1 MAAYEPEVEGN
12 RIDPHS
18 DPHTDPNGNGESPPG
33 PGGLRRRG
41 IYLLPNLFTLGVL
54 FSGFFAIVQAMNGRF
69 EVGCIAIFIAMV
81 LDGMDGR
88 VARWTNTQSEFGAQF
103 DSIADMVAFGAAPAL
118 MAYTWV
124 LKDIQV
130 FGLGWI
136 GAFIY
141 CAGAGIRLA
150 RFNANIAVV
159 DPRYFQGLPS
169 PSGAAVMAGFIWVMV
184 DFFQIAPRDHHWLAP
199 LTWIVAVYAGVTM
212 VSNVPFWS
220 FKEVNWKKRVPL
232 WVILALVIGISIV
245 ASSPS
250 LVLFGVFMAY
260 GFSGY
265 VMWAMGHRA
274 RPILPDDD
282 SDG

>member
-1 MAAYEPEVEGN
+1 MAEVPDDEIELAN
-12 RIDPHS
+12 RHDDP
-18 DPHTDPNGNGESPPG
+18 PPARA
-33 PGGLRRRG
+33 GLRRRG
-41 IYLLPNLFTLGVL
+41 IYLLPNLFTTGVL
-54 FSGFFAIVQAMNGRF
+54 FCGFFAVVQAMNGRF
-69 EVGCIAIFIAMV
+69 DIGCIAIFVAMV

-88 VARWTNTQSEFGAQF
+88 VARWTNTQSEFGAQY

-118 MAYTWV
+118 IAYTWV
-124 LKDIQV
+124 LKD
-130 FGLGWI
+130 FGTAGWI

-141 CAGAGIRLA
+141 CAGTGIRLA
-150 RFNANIAVV
+150 RFNANIAVI
-159 DPRYFQGLPS
+159 DKRYFQGLPS

-184 DFFQIAPRDHHWLAP
+184 DFFQITPREHYWLAP
-199 LTWIVAVYAGVTM
+199 LTWLVAVYAGVTM

-232 WVILALVIGISIV
+232 WVILVLVIAISIV

>member
-1 MAAYEPEVEGN
+1 MADDAPDYEVAEAPAA
-12 RIDPHS
+12 
-18 DPHTDPNGNGESPPG
+18 G
-33 PGGLRRRG
+33 PTGLRRRG

-54 FSGFFAIVQAMNGRF
+54 FCGFFAIVQAMNGRF
-69 EVGCIAIFIAMV
+69 EIGCIAIFIAMV

-124 LKDIQV
+124 LKDIQL

-150 RFNANIAVV
+150 RFNANIAVI
-159 DPRYFQGLPS
+159 DKRYFQGLPS
-169 PSGAAVMAGFIWVMV
+169 PSGAAVLAGFIWVLV
-184 DFFQIAPRDHHWLAP
+184 DFFEIASPRDYQWLAY
-199 LTWIVAVYAGVTM
+199 LTWAVAVFAGFTM
-212 VSNVPFWS
+212 VSNVPYWS

-232 WVILALVIGISIV
+232 WVILACVVALSII

-250 LVLFGVFMAY
+250 LVLFALVMAY
-260 GFSGY
+260 GLSGY

-274 RPILPDDD
+274 RPVLPEE
-282 SDG
+282 

>member
-1 MAAYEPEVEGN
+1 MAEPNEELEV
-12 RIDPHS
+12 DPVAGK
-18 DPHTDPNGNGESPPG
+18 PVPL
-33 PGGLRRRG
+33 GGLRRRG
-41 IYLLPNLFTLGVL
+41 IYLLPNLFTTGVL
-54 FSGFFAIVQAMNGRF
+54 FCGFFAIVQAMNGRF
-69 EVGCIAIFIAMV
+69 DVGCIAIFIAMV

-124 LKDIQV
+124 LKDIQL

-159 DPRYFQGLPS
+159 DKRYFQGLPS
-169 PSGAAVMAGFIWVMV
+169 PSGAAVLAGFIWVLV
-184 DFFQIAPRDHHWLAP
+184 DFGFSPRDYAWLA
-199 LTWIVAVYAGVTM
+199 WVAWVVAVFAGFTM

-220 FKEVNWKKRVPL
+220 FKELNWKKRVPL
-232 WVILALVIGISIV
+232 WVILASVVALSIV
-245 ASSPS
+245 ASRPS
-250 LVLFGVFMAY
+250 AVLFGIFMTYA
-260 GFSGY
+260 FSGY
-265 VMWAMGHRA
+265 VMWAMGHRT
-274 RPILPDDD
+274 RPVLPEE
-282 SDG
+282 